1 MATRAHFCFL
11 PASQRLMDLR
21 RLTRKVQA
29 RTYAGVFSANHK
41 RFSYDDAS
49 WG

>member
-1 MATRAHFCFL
+1 
-11 PASQRLMDLR
+11 MDLR
-21 RLTRKVQA
+21 RLTCKVQA
-29 RTYAGVFSANHK
+29 RAYAGVFSANRE

>member
-1 MATRAHFCFL
+1 MAARAHFCFL
-11 PASQRLMDLR
+11 PASQRSMDLR
-21 RLTRKVQA
+21 RLTCKVQA
-29 RTYAGVFSANHK
+29 RAYAVVFSANRE